1 MEDPKPS
8 PPKNGVYIVQG
19 EMLLVVTAIRR
30 SSKLTTHL
38 PQEEEQDPLLSNFCR
53 LKEVLNNVSDLQ
65 EIEPNVFL
73 GPFLEL
79 SDPSLEKVAT
89 GIENIADAVTHARF
103 IGTDTGSDRSRP
115 HEILQ
120 VLRTLLL
127 TPVGAFLSN
136 ESVCEIMQSCFR
148 ICFETRL
155 SELLRKSAEHTL
167 IDMVQLL
174 FARLPHFREEKIPGL
189 RKLKMRAGG
198 ISEPS
203 RKRQPKSLQSRQRRR
218 NVNRL
223 TRTLHLRERGC
234 PRPR

>member
-73 GPFLEL
+73 GPFLDVIRSEDTTGPITGLAL
-79 SDPSLEKVAT
+79 SSVNKFLSYGLLDPSLEKVAT

-103 IGTDTGSDRSRP
+103 IGTDTGSD
-115 HEILQ
+115 EV
-120 VLRTLLL
+120 VL
-127 TPVGAFLSN
+127 
-136 ESVCEIMQSCFR
+136 M
-148 ICFETRL
+148 
-155 SELLRKSAEHTL
+155 KSY
-167 IDMVQLL
+167 
-174 FARLPHFREEKIPGL
+174 R
-189 RKLKMRAGG
+189 
-198 ISEPS
+198 
-203 RKRQPKSLQSRQRRR
+203 
-218 NVNRL
+218 
-223 TRTLHLRERGC
+223 
-234 PRPR
+234 